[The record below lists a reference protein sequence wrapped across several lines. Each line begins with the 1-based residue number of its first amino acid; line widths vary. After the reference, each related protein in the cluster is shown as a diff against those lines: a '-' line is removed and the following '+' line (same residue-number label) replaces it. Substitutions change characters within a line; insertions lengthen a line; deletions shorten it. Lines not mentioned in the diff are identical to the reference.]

1 MTPLL
6 LSALVAPGA
15 GQFYRREF
23 LKGFLILG
31 LCLLG
36 FAWLFVDLVS
46 IVNASLQ
53 VEPLLESG
61 DLMERAIEIR
71 QSFSLAGLKFPL
83 SFIVVAYLW
92 GVIDSLWSAHK
103 EKRALQGTQPDKMP
117 PASE

>member
-1 MTPLL
+1 MTPFL

-15 GQFYRREF
+15 GQLYRREF

-53 VEPLLESG
+53 VETLLESD
-61 DLMERAIEIR
+61 DLLERVVEIR
-71 QSFSLAGLKFPL
+71 QSFSLFQLKTPFL
-83 SFIVVAYLW
+83 ILIIAYLW
-92 GVIDSLWSAHK
+92 GVIDALWSAHR
-103 EKRALQGTQPDKMP
+103 EKHALQPTEPDETP